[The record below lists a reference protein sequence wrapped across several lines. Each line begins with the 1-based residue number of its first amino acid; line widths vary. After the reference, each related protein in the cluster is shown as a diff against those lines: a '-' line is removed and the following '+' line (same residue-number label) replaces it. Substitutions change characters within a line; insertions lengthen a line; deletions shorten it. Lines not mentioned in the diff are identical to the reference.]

1 ATPPAIVLV
10 ASGVAPSLKVT
21 VPAGVP
27 APGEV
32 ALLVA
37 VNVTDWPNT
46 VGFVEEISAVLVFAL
61 LIVWVSAEEVL
72 PLKPASP
79 LYTALIECD
88 PTASEV
94 VAKVATPP
102 LMVLVTSGVAPS

>member
-1 ATPPAIVLV
+1 MAVIECAAADSEVVLKVATPPAIVLV

-32 ALLVA
+32 ALMVA
-37 VNVTDWPNT
+37 VKVTDWPNT
-46 VGFVEEISAVLVFAL
+46 VGFVEESSAVLVFAL

-79 LYTALIECD
+79 L
-88 PTASEV
+88 
-94 VAKVATPP
+94 
-102 LMVLVTSGVAPS
+102 